1 MNDGYMIRPAVIIN
15 SKERRKTVDD
25 KNIIR
30 LFFNRDEDAIKEA
43 DAVYGARLKRIS
55 YGITGDRRDAEECVN
70 DAYLS
75 AWNSIPPSRPAS
87 LQAYLTALLRNAAL
101 DVIKKSKRARR
112 IPKKLFKPL
121 EELSEIL
128 PGGDAE
134 DAITERELSGIIN
147 GYVRQLSDR
156 QRYIFISRYYVN
168 RSIGEISKKLG
179 VSKSTVNKELAGIKQ
194 GLKERLE
201 KEGYDI

>member
-1 MNDGYMIRPAVIIN
+1 MLL
-15 SKERRKTVDD
+15 TDD
-25 KNIIR
+25 EITA
-30 LFFNRDEDAIKEA
+30 LFFDRDEK
-43 DAVYGARLKRIS
+43 AVAEVDKKYGEYLKS
-55 YGITGDRRDAEECVN
+55 VALNMTGDRRDAEECVN

-128 PGGDAE
+128 SGGDAE